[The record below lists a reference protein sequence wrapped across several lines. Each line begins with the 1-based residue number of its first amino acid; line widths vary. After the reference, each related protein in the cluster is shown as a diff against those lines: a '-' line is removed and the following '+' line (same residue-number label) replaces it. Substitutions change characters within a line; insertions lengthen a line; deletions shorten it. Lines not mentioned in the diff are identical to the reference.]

1 MRERGR
7 ERVRREQ
14 GGHRTRDR
22 QSALIWEQGGSRR
35 RNYQRIRDPRELG
48 KTRDDQ
54 YQGRKMQRGG
64 PYNWGLY
71 KQATTFFFTNV
82 PDDWSYEE
90 MWRTF
95 LKFGRVY
102 DIYSP
107 NRRSRNGSRFGFV
120 RFLGVTDKMELER
133 KLNQIRVGD
142 QKLWVNMPKYDA
154 ERDEGGEKRKS
165 YGMMKVDQSRT
176 YAEVVKGSQGKVI
189 AGDQSIQSMM
199 GQDRNRRN
207 DKECEKYA
215 GNDKQGS
222 YRYRSKHQYRQTA
235 DRKVWKERGRGEKW
249 AGMEFNVKPE
259 EYAWI
264 EGSYVGIA
272 HSVEIV
278 RNLQEKF
285 FMEGY
290 FSCKIRAMGGK
301 MVLLTG
307 QDKEEV
313 KDLVEMAP
321 DWLRQ
326 WFEEVKPW
334 TPQMTAKERYVWIRC
349 QGAPVNVWGSD
360 FFSTMGRSWGNFMC
374 LDDSTSKKERFDVA
388 RFLISTPIMETI
400 SVSREIKINGSLY
413 KLKFTEEEVT
423 NCFFSLKHDFIPSFN
438 SESEDR
444 ESWTT
449 GTEPERL
456 DEEDGWRNEEVQFGY
471 PVEEDDDIRR
481 RRKEGERSKLE
492 QTSKEAGDAETVGDN
507 LDEFQ
512 ISNARERSRTDGGAT
527 GQTVQASSSEIGGK
541 SGEGINHKLKPR
553 DQQVARP
560 TSPKESPRVLES
572 TNVDGAQVETIKE
585 NPVAQQNRVISGSG
599 EPAEEKGDGDED
611 AFWKGH
617 ESERSRIEVWIGK
630 QLEEISSK
638 NRRRKVR
645 RCSSVYGQPRISEA
659 TAGRK
664 RGRKKKN
671 SQQKEERPA
680 PTFMP
685 NQEGK
690 AAGDSVGDSDIH
702 NVNRALKKQWQ
713 TQLAKE
719 IWDLASQLGAVA
731 ENDNEVIQRIEEM
744 EDRDQRAKRMMVI
757 REEEGSRKSS
767 TGMSGGLICVWD
779 SKILKKKETIEGDNF
794 IGVFG
799 LWGVEE
805 IPVYI
810 LNIYSP
816 CQMSRKRALWEE
828 LQGLIN
834 NRKGMW
840 CLAGDFNAVRR
851 VEERAGCKVVSNE
864 MREFDAFIHNTEL
877 VDLPLI
883 GRKYTWYNS
892 NGQQMSRIDRF
903 LFSEEWMSKWSE
915 IKQWGLKRS
924 VSDHCPIGCKEV
936 IASVWNDSEV
946 KGWNGFKL
954 KEKLKRTKK
963 ALKEWSGKTNSEM
976 EGRIKEAEILIAS
989 IDEKGEQHQLS
1000 DIDIELRRN
1009 SFIELWKN
1017 LKIKERMSQQKSRK
1031 QWLKEGDANTKFF
1044 HRSIK
1049 GRRYRNE
1056 INSIR
1061 INGEQYTG
1069 VEVIK
1074 REVAKYFQELFTE
1087 EKWRR
1092 PKLDGICFRQIT
1104 QADNELLTA
1113 NFSEQEIKE
1122 AVWNCDPS
1130 KSPGP
1135 DGFNFRF
1142 IMTMWEVV
1150 KDDIINFVR
1159 EFHQHGK
1166 MVRGSNAS
1174 FIVLIPKTGNPQA
1187 IEEFRPISLIGVIYK
1202 IMAKLLANRLR
1213 KVLSKVIGEQQM
1225 AFIEGRQLVEGAVI
1239 ANEILDEVK
1248 KKKKKGF
1255 LFKVDFEKAY
1265 DKVSWDFIDYMM
1277 MRMGFC
1283 ATWRE
1288 WIQECLNSS
1297 SVSILI
1303 NGSPTNQFP
1312 VNKGIRQG
1320 DPLSPFLF
1328 VIVAEGLNGLM
1339 SSAVDKER
1347 YKGVGIGNGDAMVT
1361 HLQFADDTIF
1371 FGDATEDNIRVI
1383 KCIVRTFELVSGL
1396 KINFGKSQLIGVGVD
1411 QNWSAKMAYQLCC
1424 KEGKLPFKYL
1434 GIPIGGNHRRK
1445 AMWQP
1450 MVESVRKK
1458 LASWKGRY
1466 LSMGGRITLINS
1478 VLSSLPVFLM
1488 SVYVIPKGIIQ
1499 SIDKLRKSFLW
1510 GGKGEERKIN
1520 WISWDRVCKK
1530 KEEGGLG
1537 VRDLRKFN
1545 LALMGK
1551 WWGRLAENREG
1562 MWKKIIIEKYGK
1574 GGGHWQDWIAETRGI
1589 GSSWWRDV
1597 CDINTMNG
1605 GNYGWIKEGFGV
1617 NIGEGN
1623 TVSFWWD
1630 RWRGEEC
1637 LANIF
1642 PRLYLLSTEKMKMCS
1657 EMGRRINGSW
1667 EWNLSWRRSLFDWEK
1682 EEAMELLTRMANTQQ
1697 IQLTQC

>member
-7 ERVRREQ
+7 ERVRRDR
-14 GGHRTRDR
+14 GGHRSRAR
-22 QSALIWEQGGSRR
+22 QMALIWEQGGSRR
-35 RNYQRIRDPRELG
+35 RCYQRNRDPSDLG

-82 PDDWSYEE
+82 PDDWSYEG
-90 MWRTF
+90 MWSTF

-120 RFLGVTDKMELER
+120 RFLGVTDKKELER
-133 KLNQIRVGD
+133 KLDQIRVGD

-154 ERDEGGEKRKS
+154 EKHEGGS
-165 YGMMKVDQSRT
+165 M
-176 YAEVVKGSQGKVI
+176 VVR
-189 AGDQSIQSMM
+189 
-199 GQDRNRRN
+199 DRSRRN
-207 DKECEKYA
+207 DKESKKHA
-215 GNDKQGS
+215 GQDKQGS
-222 YRYRSKHQYRQTA
+222 YRDRSRHQYRKTA
-235 DRKVWKERGRGEKW
+235 NRKVWKERGRRVKW

-259 EYAWI
+259 EYAWL
-264 EGSYVGIA
+264 EGSYVGIV
-272 HSVEIV
+272 HSVEMV

-285 FMEGY
+285 YMEGY
-290 FSCKIRAMGGK
+290 FSCQIRAMGGK
-301 MVLLTG
+301 MVLLTD

-313 KDLVEMAP
+313 KDLVKMAS

-326 WFEEVKPW
+326 WFEEVRPW

-349 QGAPVNVWGSD
+349 QRAPVNVLGSD
-360 FFSTMGRSWGNFMC
+360 FFSTMGHSWGNFMC
-374 LDDSTSKKERFDVA
+374 LDDSTSKKE
-388 RFLISTPIMETI
+388 
-400 SVSREIKINGSLY
+400 
-413 KLKFTEEEVT
+413 
-423 NCFFSLKHDFIPSFN
+423 

-444 ESWTT
+444 ESWSI
-449 GTEPERL
+449 GTEPEML
-456 DEEDGWRNEEVQFGY
+456 EEVQFGCL
-471 PVEEDDDIRR
+471 VEEDDDARR
-481 RRKEGERSKLE
+481 RRKEEERSKLV
-492 QTSKEAGDAETVGDN
+492 QISKEAGVAAETVGDN
-507 LDEFQ
+507 LDEIQ
-512 ISNARERSRTDGGAT
+512 NSNARERSRRTDGGAT
-527 GQTVQASSSEIGGK
+527 GQTVQASSSKIGDK
-541 SGEGINHKLKPR
+541 VGEEINHKLKPR
-553 DQQVARP
+553 DQP
-560 TSPKESPRVLES
+560 
-572 TNVDGAQVETIKE
+572 
-585 NPVAQQNRVISGSG
+585 
-599 EPAEEKGDGDED
+599 
-611 AFWKGH
+611 
-617 ESERSRIEVWIGK
+617 
-630 QLEEISSK
+630 
-638 NRRRKVR
+638 
-645 RCSSVYGQPRISEA
+645 
-659 TAGRK
+659 
-664 RGRKKKN
+664 
-671 SQQKEERPA
+671 
-680 PTFMP
+680 M
-685 NQEGK
+685 
-690 AAGDSVGDSDIH
+690 
-702 NVNRALKKQWQ
+702 WQ

-719 IWDLASQLGAVA
+719 IWDLATQLGVVA

-744 EDRDQRAKRMMVI
+744 EDRDQRAKMIMVN
-757 REEEGSRKSS
+757 REEEGSRKDMDWVAKSS

-816 CQMSRKRALWEE
+816 CQLSSKRALWEE

-834 NRKGMW
+834 SRKGMW

-877 VDLPLI
+877 FDLPLI

-915 IKQWGLKRS
+915 MKQWGLKRS
-924 VSDHCPIGCKEV
+924 VLDHCPIV
-936 IASVWNDSEV
+936 IKNDEV

-963 ALKEWSGKTNSEM
+963 ALKEWSGKTNEEM
-976 EGRIKEAEILIAS
+976 EGRIKEAELLIAS

-1000 DIDIELRRN
+1000 DNDIELRRN
-1009 SFIELWKN
+1009 SFIESWKN

-1049 GRRYRNE
+1049 GRWCRNE

-1074 REVAKYFQELFTE
+1074 QEVAKYFQELFSE
-1087 EKWRR
+1087 ENWRR

-1104 QADNELLTA
+1104 QTDNELLITT
-1113 NFSEQEIKE
+1113 FSEQEIKE
-1122 AVWNCDPS
+1122 AIWNCDPS

-1142 IMTMWEVV
+1142 IMTMWEVI

-1159 EFHQHGK
+1159 EFQQHGK
-1166 MVRGSNAS
+1166 
-1174 FIVLIPKTGNPQA
+1174 L
-1187 IEEFRPISLIGVIYK
+1187 
-1202 IMAKLLANRLR
+1202 
-1213 KVLSKVIGEQQM
+1213 VIGEQQM

-1248 KKKKKGF
+1248 RKKKKGF
-1255 LFKVDFEKAY
+1255 LFKADFEKADFEKAY
-1265 DKVSWDFIDYMM
+1265 DKVSWEFIDYMV

-1283 ATWRE
+1283 ATWRK

-1320 DPLSPFLF
+1320 DSLSHFLF
-1328 VIVAEGLNGLM
+1328 LIVAEGLNGLM

-1347 YKGVGIGNGDAMVT
+1347 YKGVGIGSGDAMVT

-1383 KCIVRTFELVSGL
+1383 KCIMRTFELASGL
-1396 KINFGKSQLIGVGVD
+1396 KINFKKSQLIGVGVD

-1424 KEGKLPFKYL
+1424 KEGKLLFKYL

-1450 MVESVRKK
+1450 MVEFVREK

-1478 VLSSLPVFLM
+1478 MLSSLPVFLM

-1510 GGKGEERKIN
+1510 GGKGDERKIN
-1520 WISWDRVCKK
+1520 WISWDRMCKK

-1551 WWGRLAENREG
+1551 WWGRLAESGEG

-1574 GGGHWQDWIAETRGI
+1574 GGGH
-1589 GSSWWRDV
+1589 
-1597 CDINTMNG
+1597 
-1605 GNYGWIKEGFGV
+1605 
-1617 NIGEGN
+1617 
-1623 TVSFWWD
+1623 
-1630 RWRGEEC
+1630 
-1637 LANIF
+1637 
-1642 PRLYLLSTEKMKMCS
+1642 
-1657 EMGRRINGSW
+1657 
-1667 EWNLSWRRSLFDWEK
+1667 
-1682 EEAMELLTRMANTQQ
+1682 
-1697 IQLTQC
+1697 